1 MTSKKPQNV
10 TREIARAALFGACFA
25 FAAAAQPAF
34 AEVADSGRIEAITL
48 SSGGLAEI
56 RRTAR
61 IDGNGTLRIEIPLD
75 QVDDFLKSLV
85 VRDPSGTID
94 AVTLDGLSP
103 VEETF
108 RRLPFNASEMGSVP
122 ALAAALQGVAV
133 RATSGGRTVEGMILG
148 VDTQQAGSEA
158 APRTERVLSVMT
170 EAGTV
175 EMLKLGTDTELD
187 IRDEA
192 MREKLRQAAKVSGRG
207 RTDTIR
213 SVAIDLTGTGVRDIT
228 LSYVVPAPVWKSAYR
243 LVSGEGEKA
252 RLQAWA
258 VIENATGEDWRGIG
272 LTLSS
277 GAPVTLAQ
285 RLHQRYWNARPEI
298 PVAVGNAAPPR
309 PDDSSAIE
317 MSEMDVMPRR
327 NRAFGAAPAPAMMAD
342 MAMPMPSEPTD
353 RSLPREGKTSAT
365 YRLPNAIDLAA
376 GKSLSVPFVDAEI
389 RAERVSLFQPEG
401 RSIHPVAAVFLS
413 NDTEASLPPGIVTV
427 YDTVSGYVGDA
438 QLTGIPAGE
447 SRMASF
453 ASDRKVEITTQTNPD
468 ERVSEVSIVDGTLH
482 TTTVSRIT
490 TSYAIKGAP
499 DAPRTILIEHP
510 RRDGWKM
517 ASTALDSA
525 TPSHYR
531 LRAKVDAG
539 GKASVKA
546 VMERSHTESFA
557 LFDASAD
564 AVYVWAGTAADTTTT
579 ERLRTLAAMKR
590 EAATAE
596 RKVENIQR
604 ELERTTGDQA
614 RIRDNLGSV
623 PGESALGQR
632 YMRMLEEQENRIAGL
647 SDRRSDAEAELQRL
661 EKDMRDFIAKL

>member
-1 MTSKKPQNV
+1 MTSKKPYNV

-25 FAAAAQPAF
+25 SASAAQPAF
-34 AEVADSGRIEAITL
+34 AEVTDSGRIEAITL

-56 RRTAR
+56 QRSAR
-61 IDGNGTLRIEIPLD
+61 VDGNGTLRIEIPLD

-192 MREKLRQAAKVSGRG
+192 MREKLRQAAQVSGRG
-207 RTDTIR
+207 RTDAIR
-213 SVAIDLTGTGVRDIT
+213 SVAIDLSGTGARDIA

-285 RLHQRYWNARPEI
+285 RLHQRYWNERPEI

-309 PDDSSAIE
+309 PDNSSAMEE

-327 NRAFGAAPAPAMMAD
+327 SRAFGAAPAPAMMAD
-342 MAMPMPSEPTD
+342 MAMPAEPTN
-353 RSLPREGKTSAT
+353 RSQPREGETSAT

-389 RAERVSLFQPEG
+389 RAERVSLFQPES

-438 QLTGIPAGE
+438 QLMGIPAGE

-453 ASDRKVEITTQTNPD
+453 ASDRKVEIATETNPN
-468 ERVSEVSIVDGTLH
+468 ELVSEVSIVDGTLH

-517 ASTALDSA
+517 TSTALDSA

-546 VMERSHTESFA
+546 VMERSRTESFA

-564 AVYVWAGTAADTTTT
+564 AVYAWAGTAADTTTT

-596 RKVENIQR
+596 RKVGNIQR

-632 YMRMLEEQENRIAGL
+632 YMRMLEEQENRIAEL
-647 SDRRSDAEAELQRL
+647 SDRRSEAEAELQRL

>member
-1 MTSKKPQNV
+1 MTSKKPYNV

-25 FAAAAQPAF
+25 SASAAQPAF
-34 AEVADSGRIEAITL
+34 AEVTDSGRIEAITL

-56 RRTAR
+56 QRSAR
-61 IDGNGTLRIEIPLD
+61 VDGNGTLRIEIPLD

-192 MREKLRQAAKVSGRG
+192 MREKLRQAAQVSGRG
-207 RTDTIR
+207 RTDAIR
-213 SVAIDLTGTGVRDIT
+213 SVAIDLSGTGARDIA

-285 RLHQRYWNARPEI
+285 RLHQRYWNERPEI

-309 PDDSSAIE
+309 PDNSSAMEE

-327 NRAFGAAPAPAMMAD
+327 SRAFGAAPAPAMMAD
-342 MAMPMPSEPTD
+342 MAMPAEPTN
-353 RSLPREGKTSAT
+353 RSQPREGETSAT

-389 RAERVSLFQPEG
+389 RAERVSLFQPES

-438 QLTGIPAGE
+438 QLMGIPAGE

-453 ASDRKVEITTQTNPD
+453 ASDRKVEIATETNPN
-468 ERVSEVSIVDGTLH
+468 ELVSEVSIVDGTLH

-517 ASTALDSA
+517 ASAALDSA

-546 VMERSHTESFA
+546 VMERSRTESFA

-564 AVYVWAGTAADTTTT
+564 AVYAWAGTAADTTTT

-632 YMRMLEEQENRIAGL
+632 YMRMLEEQENRIAEL